1 VLLLFCTRR
10 REKNYFLGHFRFS
23 TINSRPVFSAKNTRP
38 FKKIAMA
45 ALSVPDQLFVYGVSP
60 HDVRRAGWEDVVSAH
75 ERPPPAHRED
85 PAAAVGGGGDGDES
99 L

>member
-1 VLLLFCTRR
+1 
-10 REKNYFLGHFRFS
+10 
-23 TINSRPVFSAKNTRP
+23 
-38 FKKIAMA
+38 MA

-85 PAAAVGGGGDGDES
+85 PAAAVGGGGDGDEA